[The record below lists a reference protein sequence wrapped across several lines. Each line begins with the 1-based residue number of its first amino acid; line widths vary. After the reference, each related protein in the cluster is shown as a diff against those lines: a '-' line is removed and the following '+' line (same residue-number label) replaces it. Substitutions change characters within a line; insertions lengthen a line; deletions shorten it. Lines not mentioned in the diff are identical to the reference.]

1 MLRLFE
7 MGDLYLIRLA
17 VAAASLVLFFFL
29 PDPLLAQKF
38 DSKGIELMTQH
49 EGAGLLSFSRS
60 HTFD

>member
-17 VAAASLVLFFFL
+17 VACVLLL